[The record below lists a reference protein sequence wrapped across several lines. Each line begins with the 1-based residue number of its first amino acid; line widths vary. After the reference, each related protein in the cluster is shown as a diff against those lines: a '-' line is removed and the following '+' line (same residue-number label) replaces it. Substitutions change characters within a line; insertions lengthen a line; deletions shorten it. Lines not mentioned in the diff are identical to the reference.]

1 MKTCIIKGKDVYV
14 DTTARIKHSDF
25 IRLGSHVSIDM
36 GVYCSVKL
44 TTGDWVHIA
53 PLTSIIGSIKS
64 SLTIGNFAGISTGAR
79 IVCGSEDFVNS
90 LLGFMP
96 EEFKIDVYGNN
107 VIKDFAWV
115 GAGAIVLPDIIMAE
129 GSVLGAGAVLTK
141 DTEPWAVYAGNPAR
155 PLKMRNKKLI
165 LENAKKLGYEY

>member
-1 MKTCIIKGKDVYV
+1 MMDIRID
-14 DTTARIKHSDF
+14 DTARVKHLEKFGDH
-25 IRLGSHVSIDM
+25 ISIDM
-36 GVYCSVKL
+36 CVYCSVKL
-44 TTGDWVHIA
+44 YLGNWVHIA
-53 PLTSIIGSIKS
+53 PLTSIIGGVKS
-64 SLTIGNFAGISTGAR
+64 SLKIGNFAGISTGAR

-96 EEFKIDVYGNN
+96 EEFKTDVYGSN

-115 GAGAIVLPDIIMAE
+115 GAGAIVLPDIVMAE

-141 DTEPWAVYAGNPAR
+141 NTEPWMVYVGNPAKAI
-155 PLKMRNKKLI
+155 KMRNKELI